1 MRMWRVAVLVN
12 LALIAG
18 LGIGYG
24 AWGRRLAI
32 LEGEIAAAR
41 AQVAQLTRE
50 RDACFEGARA
60 GEQLWEARGIVRAV
74 YPRLLIVTHR
84 DPWPAPGENN
94 RLSPARSC
102 SPRPSPRGRSRPLL
116 AARRSRQHDAGEDRA
131 LVNPGDERRTE
142 QGSARPRAE
151 NPDLR

>member
-74 YPRLLIVTHR
+74 YPRLLIVTHEEI
-84 DPWPAPGENN
+84 PG
-94 RLSPARSC
+94 LLPARTTGFRLAD
-102 SPRPSPRGRSRPLL
+102 PAFPGRARAGDPVRFWLQG
-116 AARRSRQHDAGEDRA
+116 AADNTT
-131 LVNPGDERRTE
+131 LVKIEPW
-142 QGSARPRAE
+142 
-151 NPDLR
+151 